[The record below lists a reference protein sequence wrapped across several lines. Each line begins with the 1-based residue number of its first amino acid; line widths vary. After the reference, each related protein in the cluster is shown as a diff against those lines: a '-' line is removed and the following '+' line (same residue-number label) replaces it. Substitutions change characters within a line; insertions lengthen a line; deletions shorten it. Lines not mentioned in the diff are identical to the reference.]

1 MGSAPAIRA
10 NSRLDSGLGIGVRRR
25 FPLGKRQK
33 LPSAF
38 PSCKDPGWRAMTVL
52 GRRYSGRWAAT
63 SVACLSLG
71 WTAQPRKTM
80 TGIDCKEVRSNQR
93 KGWRSVE
100 WSCPVSPS
108 FGVPQEVGGRVQI
121 GDSGHTCVDTKSHQR
136 STEHRERCLA
146 ARERGWV
153 PGAQGQ
159 TDIVWGSSHHA
170 GPERRRA
177 ERAGARSHF
186 AIELFFFIPANTAGS
201 SHSTSRAV
209 TTTAG
214 ECPPHA
220 LAGAER
226 EQTSKKI

>member
-1 MGSAPAIRA
+1 MGR
-10 NSRLDSGLGIGVRRR
+10 
-25 FPLGKRQK
+25 RQK

-38 PSCKDPGWRAMTVL
+38 PSCKDPGWRAMAVS

-71 WTAQPRKTM
+71 RTVQPRKTM
-80 TGIDCKEVRSNQR
+80 TGIDCKEVCSNQR
-93 KGWRSVE
+93 NGWKSVG
-100 WSCPVSPS
+100 WSCLVSPS
-108 FGVPQEVGGRVQI
+108 LGAPQEVGGRVQI
-121 GDSGHTCVDTKSHQR
+121 GDSGHTCVDMKSHQR

-186 AIELFFFIPANTAGS
+186 AIEPFLFFPAAACCPTPPRPQPRARVLANPARNPGRPTKAPALPPGLNGGS
-201 SHSTSRAV
+201 WRRLESPN
-209 TTTAG
+209 
-214 ECPPHA
+214 E
-220 LAGAER
+220 
-226 EQTSKKI
+226 KM

>member
-10 NSRLDSGLGIGVRRR
+10 NSGLDSGLGIGVRRR

-71 WTAQPRKTM
+71 RTAQPRKTM
-80 TGIDCKEVRSNQR
+80 TGIDCKEVCPNQR
-93 KGWRSVE
+93 NGWKSVG
-100 WSCPVSPS
+100 WSCLVSPS
-108 FGVPQEVGGRVQI
+108 LGAPQEVGGRVQI

-159 TDIVWGSSHHA
+159 TDIVWGSSHHP

-186 AIELFFFIPANTAGS
+186 AIELFF
-201 SHSTSRAV
+201 SHSRNSLLILQRA
-209 TTTAG
+209 
-214 ECPPHA
+214 
-220 LAGAER
+220 LD
-226 EQTSKKI
+226 

>member
-1 MGSAPAIRA
+1 M
-10 NSRLDSGLGIGVRRR
+10 
-25 FPLGKRQK
+25 GKRQK
-33 LPSAF
+33 LSSAF
-38 PSCKDPGWRAMTVL
+38 LLCEDPGWKAL
-52 GRRYSGRWAAT
+52 AASGRRYSGRWAAI
-63 SVACLSLG
+63 SVACLSSG
-71 WTAQPRKTM
+71 RTVQPRKTM

-121 GDSGHTCVDTKSHQR
+121 ADSGHTCVDMKSQQR

-159 TDIVWGSSHHA
+159 TDRVWSSSHHP

-186 AIELFFFIPANTAGS
+186 AIELFFFATCWRL
-201 SHSTSRAV
+201 SRAPGV
-209 TTTAG
+209 PSRICQNPGPGPRAG
-214 ECPPHA
+214 ECGRSMQQQARKRSARYEPSEFT
-220 LAGAER
+220 L
-226 EQTSKKI
+226 